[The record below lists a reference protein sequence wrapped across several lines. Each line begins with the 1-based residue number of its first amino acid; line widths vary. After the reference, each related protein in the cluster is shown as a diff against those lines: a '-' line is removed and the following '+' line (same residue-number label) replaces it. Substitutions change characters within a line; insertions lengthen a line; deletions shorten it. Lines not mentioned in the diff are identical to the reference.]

1 MSKNGKYEIYKTKD
15 YQNIR
20 EVLENAFDNYPDN
33 VAVMVINT
41 PQEYNVLLMS
51 KSQRQLIKFEE
62 DKQTAEDKQVTEEH
76 IEKSE

>member
-33 VAVMVINT
+33 VAFKLKVKAEKNKT
-41 PQEYNVLLMS
+41 EYNRNDYFVS
-51 KSQRQLIKFEE
+51 GGLIQPAPVRS
-62 DKQTAEDKQVTEEH
+62 DRGQGLRGHSRV
-76 IEKSE
+76 